1 MKYLK
6 LLFTL
11 LLPIISGG
19 QTLTGFIYD
28 HEAPVNGVKIINRT
42 QHILA
47 YSDDKGAFRIDAN
60 SNDVLVINSYF
71 HEQQFLTVNDSYFKD
86 GVVIELK
93 KITNTLDEIEITE
106 VREKVF
112 DSLAFSS
119 TTAQQGQI
127 AYKKRT
133 FGSGANY
140 QPTLDLIALGK
151 LIGKLFKKKN
161 KAPGIRYVTTDDLI
175 RLFETNTY
183 FNQKYL
189 RQDLQ
194 IQKPYQELFFEY
206 CSAQQ
211 LHSSILEKENE
222 FTLVDLLLT
231 HSAAFNKLLKEQRND

>member
-6 LLFTL
+6 LIITL
-11 LLPIISGG
+11 LLPIISGA
-19 QTLTGFIYD
+19 QTITGFIYD
-28 HEAPVNGVKIINRT
+28 HESPVIGAKIINRT

-47 YSDDKGAFRIDAN
+47 YSDDKGAFKIDAY

-71 HEQQFLTVNDSYFKD
+71 HEQQFLTVNTSSFKD
-86 GVVIELK
+86 DVVIELK

-106 VREKVF
+106 VREKIF

-119 TTAQQGQI
+119 TTAKQGQI

-133 FGSGANY
+133 FGSGPNL
-140 QPTLDLIALGK
+140 QPTLDLIALGN

-161 KAPGIRYVTTDDLI
+161 KVSGIRYVTPDDLI
-175 RLFETNTY
+175 TLFETNTY

-189 RQDLQ
+189 RQELQ

-211 LHSSILEKENE
+211 LHSSILKKENE

-231 HSAAFNKLLKEQRND
+231 HSSAFNKLLEEHREH

>member
-1 MKYLK
+1 MRLLK
-6 LLFTL
+6 
-11 LLPIISGG
+11 S
-19 QTLTGFIYD
+19 
-28 HEAPVNGVKIINRT
+28 E
-42 QHILA
+42 
-47 YSDDKGAFRIDAN
+47 
-60 SNDVLVINSYF
+60 
-71 HEQQFLTVNDSYFKD
+71 
-86 GVVIELK
+86 K
-93 KITNTLDEIEITE
+93 KI
-106 VREKVF
+106 F
-112 DSLAFSS
+112 DSSAFSS
-119 TTAQQGQI
+119 TTVKQGQI

-161 KAPGIRYVTTDDLI
+161 KVHGIGYVTTEDLI

-211 LHSSILEKENE
+211 LPNSILEKENE